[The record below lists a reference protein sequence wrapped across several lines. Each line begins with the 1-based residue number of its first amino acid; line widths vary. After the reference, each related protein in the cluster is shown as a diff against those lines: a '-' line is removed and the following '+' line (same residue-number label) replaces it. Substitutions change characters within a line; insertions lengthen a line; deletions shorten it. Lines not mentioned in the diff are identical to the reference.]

1 MEIEKAPAAVAQDVG
16 THALVADGELVA
28 LTARVEIATLK
39 GGVSGQVGGTCTDGL
54 NILDLQAAEEGAV
67 GCLVAL
73 RFRRDREELLDSLNN
88 TPLCIE
94 FIIEEHASVRL
105 EFCCDSEVC
114 RLDCSRAYQGPLV
127 TPGYLG

>member
-1 MEIEKAPAAVAQDVG
+1 MSPTAVAQDVG
-16 THALVADGELVA
+16 THPLVADGELVA

-39 GGVSGQVGGTCTDGL
+39 CRVSRQVGGTCTYGL
-54 NILDLQAAEEGAV
+54 YALYLQAAEELAI

-88 TPLCIE
+88 TPLRIE

-105 EFCCDSEVC
+105 EFRCDSKVC
-114 RLDCSRAYQGPLV
+114 HLDRSWAYQ
-127 TPGYLG
+127 